1 MAFDEVRLFLEGAKD
16 VYLKCADL
24 RERVRN
30 LDSAAKRMTA
40 NLNGM
45 PHGSGAD
52 REALLSALADARG
65 RLLLDI
71 AEEEQRKIEI
81 GDFIDRVPTSAEGRA
96 VLRRRY
102 LHYESW
108 RTVRKWMC
116 AHQMTYSDQGVY
128 YLHREALTAARKLWE
143 TEHKNRY

>member
-1 MAFDEVRLFLEGAKD
+1 MAFDDVRVFLEGAKD
-16 VYLKCADL
+16 IHLKTADL

-30 LDSAAKRMTA
+30 LDSAAQRVTA

-45 PHGSGAD
+45 PRGGGAD
-52 REALLSALADARG
+52 REQLLSALADARG
-65 RLLLDI
+65 RLILDI
-71 AEEEQRKIEI
+71 AEEEERKIEI
-81 GDFIDRVPTSAEGRA
+81 GDFIDRVPTSAAGRA

-108 RTVRKWMC
+108 KAVRKWLC
-116 AHQMTYSDQGVY
+116 AHQMSYSADGVY

-143 TEHKNRY
+143 KEHTDQY

>member
-16 VYLKCADL
+16 IYLKCADL
-24 RERVRN
+24 RERVRG
-30 LDSAAKRMTA
+30 LESAAQRVTA

-45 PHGSGAD
+45 PRGGGAD
-52 REALLSALADARG
+52 REQLLAALADARG

-71 AEEEQRKIEI
+71 AEEEERKIEI
-81 GDFIDRVPTSAEGRA
+81 GDFIDRVPTSAAGRA

-108 RTVRKWMC
+108 KTVRKWLC
-116 AHQMTYSDQGVY
+116 AHQMNYSDQGVY
-128 YLHREALTAARKLWE
+128 YLHREALTAARKLWDR
-143 TEHKNRY
+143 EHAEQY